1 MHVFFFSVFETRP
14 STKRKSDGGEDV
26 SAKSKYG
33 YLKDIHS
40 KHHTKKVKLSTESV
54 NISEHISPVPMFIQ
68 NGQCS
73 NNSQFA
79 VPERLIR
86 NILTHESR
94 ELVALTDN
102 DTTNEYE
109 LLDVEDSKYF
119 RGMISFYI
127 LVHYTWQLTFRI

>member
-1 MHVFFFSVFETRP
+1 MFFFSVFETRP

-40 KHHTKKVKLSTESV
+40 KHHTKKVKLSTESA
-54 NISEHISPVPMFIQ
+54 NISEHIPPIPMFNV
-68 NGQCS
+68 NGQCN
-73 NNSQFA
+73 NNSLFA
-79 VPERLIR
+79 VPEPHIR
-86 NILTHESR
+86 NILAHEPS

-109 LLDVEDSKYF
+109 LLDVEDSKYY
-119 RGMISFYI
+119 RGMI
-127 LVHYTWQLTFRI
+127 T